1 VSVAHEKATL
11 MSLAILAISSGITLI
26 ERGNLLP
33 GIVLVIIGIGLIL
46 LREHFKFHRWAHVNT
61 YWRGKSNHEWQAFL
75 AQKEEVEHGG
85 G

>member
-1 VSVAHEKATL
+1 MSVAHEKATL
-11 MSLAILAISSGITLI
+11 MSLAIVAISSGITLI

-46 LREHFKFHRWAHVNT
+46 LREHFKFHRWAHVTT
-61 YWRGKSNHEWQAFL
+61 YWRGKSNHEWTAL
-75 AQKEEVEHGG
+75 LKKKEEVKHGG